1 MDDAVAPG
9 REYTYEWVIS
19 EDSGP
24 THDDP
29 PCLTYIYYSY
39 ENLIQDFNSGLIGPL
54 LICKK
59 GKKTHTQ
66 TNKHERQQRSWG
78 AKEYSKGMSL
88 GRPWEPF
95 CSPSRGRGAWTPD
108 RCGTLVSEGSE
119 SSCLLQSLLHLS
131 PGASQVGPCPDA
143 MPAGSVTFTSRPSH
157 FESVQQPVP

>member
-59 GKKTHTQ
+59 GKKNTHTNKQ
-66 TNKHERQQRSWG
+66 TNMND
-78 AKEYSKGMSL
+78 SKGVGVLRS
-88 GRPWEPF
+88 
-95 CSPSRGRGAWTPD
+95 
-108 RCGTLVSEGSE
+108 TLRE
-119 SSCLLQSLLHLS
+119 
-131 PGASQVGPCPDA
+131 
-143 MPAGSVTFTSRPSH
+143 
-157 FESVQQPVP
+157 